1 MRNRTTIFIFFLLTA
16 ILVAAVV
23 QLFFLAR

>member
-1 MRNRTTIFIFFLLTA
+1 MRNPTTIAIFFLLTA
-16 ILVAAVV
+16 ILIAAVV

>member
-1 MRNRTTIFIFFLLTA
+1 MRTATTIAIFFLLTA
-16 ILVAAVV
+16 ILVAAVI

>member
-1 MRNRTTIFIFFLLTA
+1 MRNATTIAIFFLLTA
-16 ILVAAVV
+16 ILIAAVV